1 VKRPAKQQA
10 LDLKSDRH
18 DAGAPKRREVRRFAA
33 ANPSVGGS
41 ETAATIR
48 WGLMVDPHSLDETI
62 CLRNAAKNQRLCKK
76 SVLISAIRG
85 KLLSYVSKHQ
95 NVA

>member
-1 VKRPAKQQA
+1 MP
-10 LDLKSDRH
+10 
-18 DAGAPKRREVRRFAA
+18 GRRNGEKVRRFAA

-41 ETAATIR
+41 ATAATIR

-62 CLRNAAKNQRLCKK
+62 CLHNAAKNQRLCKK
-76 SVLISAIRG
+76 SVLISVIRG